1 MRTIS
6 SIKWTDESIEHIAR
20 HAVRP
25 EEVEEVCF
33 NEEEIPFIRSG
44 RENLHYVFGKT
55 YSGRFLF
62 VVVRFI
68 RQRGGQGDYGK
79 RYERVGEDLFE
90 DKRQIT
96 MKKIPTFKTEEDA
109 ARFWEGDSF
118 QDYYRDTKE
127 AGIKFVRRAK
137 EDCCSEA

>member
-1 MRTIS
+1 MRTIT
-6 SIKWTDESIEHIAR
+6 SIKWSDKSIEHIAR

-33 NEEEIPFIRSG
+33 NEDEIPFIRSG

-68 RQRGGQGDYGK
+68 RHG
-79 RYERVGEDLFE
+79 EVGV
-90 DKRQIT
+90 IT
-96 MKKIPTFKTEEDA
+96 ARDMNDWEKTYFKT
-109 ARFWEGDSF
+109 RG
-118 QDYYRDTKE
+118 K
-127 AGIKFVRRAK
+127 
-137 EDCCSEA
+137 